1 MDKEDIEKQNELI
14 TQLERLGIFTKDI
27 LNLSEACFY
36 MGIKKSTL
44 YKLTSAKKITY
55 FCPHGKLIFFRK
67 SDLDLFLLTNKQ
79 ETLDEIKAKA
89 ETFIYNKSTN
99 NKNIRR

>member
-1 MDKEDIEKQNELI
+1 MDNYLEKQNELR
-14 TQLERLGIFTKDI
+14 TQLEKLGIFNKDI
-27 LNLSEACFY
+27 FNFAEACFY

-55 FCPHGKLIFFRK
+55 FCPQGKLIFFRK

-99 NKNIRR
+99 TKKIR